1 MLGLIGLGLVGT
13 ALCQRF
19 VRSGWTVYGF
29 DIEGEAIDRARRF
42 GAHIADSPADVA
54 YRARSTVL
62 SLPNSDVVQSVVEEA
77 EGMIE
82 GLRSEDLL
90 IDTTTA
96 DPLSTVALAERLA
109 QRGVR
114 FVDAT
119 ILGSSQQVLEGE
131 AVVMAGGAVDDVR
144 DSADVLNA
152 FARQTFHMGTHGKGA
167 EAKLVVNLVLG
178 LNRLVLAEGL
188 VLGEQAG
195 IEPNA
200 LLSVLRAGAAYSR
213 AMDHKGQKM
222 IECEFTPQGRLAQH
236 AKDVEL
242 MRALAARCGA
252 ALPLSSV
259 HAQVLQRAMAEDMGD
274 LDNAAVVQV
283 LRLMAQESGASSGA
297 TRY

>member
-13 ALCQRF
+13 ALCERF
-19 VRSGWTVYGF
+19 VRAGWTVCGF
-29 DIEGEAIDRARRF
+29 DIDGEARDRAQRL
-42 GAHIADSPADVA
+42 GAHVAASPAEVA
-54 YRARSTVL
+54 SQSRLTVL
-62 SLPNSDVVQSVVEEA
+62 SLPTSDVVNSVVEGS

-82 GLRSEDLL
+82 ELRSGDLL

-96 DPLSTVALAERLA
+96 DPLSTVALVQRLER
-109 QRGVR
+109 RGVR

-131 AVVMAGGAVDDVR
+131 VLVMAGGVAADLR

-152 FARQTFHMGTHGKGA
+152 FAHQTFHMGTHGKGA

-178 LNRLVLAEGL
+178 LHRLVLAEGL

-195 IEPNA
+195 IDSNA

-222 IECEFTPQGRLAQH
+222 IDSEFMPQARLAQH

-242 MRALAARCGA
+242 IRALAARCGA
-252 ALPLSSV
+252 PLPLSAV
-259 HAQVLQRAMAEDMGD
+259 HAQILQRAVAEDMGNW
-274 LDNAAVVQV
+274 DNAAVVQV
-283 LRLMAQESGASSGA
+283 LRLMARESGTSPSGA
-297 TRY
+297 R

>member
-13 ALCQRF
+13 ALCERF
-19 VRSGWTVYGF
+19 VRAGWTVCGF
-29 DIEGEAIDRARRF
+29 DVEGEANDRARRL
-42 GAHIADSPADVA
+42 GAHIADSPAGVA
-54 YRARSTVL
+54 SRARLTVL
-62 SLPNSDVVQSVVEEA
+62 SLPNSDVVQRVVEGA
-77 EGMIE
+77 DGMIG
-82 GLRSEDLL
+82 GLRSGDLL
-90 IDTTTA
+90 VDTTTA
-96 DPLSTVALAERLA
+96 DPLSTTALAERLR
-109 QRGVR
+109 QRGAR

-131 AVVMAGGAVDDVR
+131 VLVMAGGEVDDVR
-144 DSADVLNA
+144 DCANVLNA
-152 FARQTFHMGTHGKGA
+152 FARQTFHMGTNGKGA

-195 IEPNA
+195 IDADA

-222 IECEFTPQGRLAQH
+222 IEREFAPQARLAQH

-252 ALPLSSV
+252 ELPLSAV
-259 HAQVLQRAMAEDMGD
+259 HAQILQRAIAEDMGD
-274 LDNAAVVQV
+274 WDNAAVVQA
-283 LRLMAQESGASSGA
+283 LRLMAQEGGGPSGAA
-297 TRY
+297 R